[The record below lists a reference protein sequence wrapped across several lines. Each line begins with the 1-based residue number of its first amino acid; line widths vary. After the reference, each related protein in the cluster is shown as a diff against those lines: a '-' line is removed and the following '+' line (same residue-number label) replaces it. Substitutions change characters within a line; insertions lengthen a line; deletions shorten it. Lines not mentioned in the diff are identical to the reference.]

1 MSATVS
7 IYAALLFFILT
18 PGILLKLP
26 TSAMFS
32 KLPIKGNRPTVIAAV
47 HALVFGLIFYLTKP
61 IIWRLGVRLEG
72 FSELKGEIKTAV
84 DITKDD
90 KKKEEEKAK
99 ETMVSKMKKESM
111 VSKMKKESMANE
123 KEEVKEEEEEKTE
136 GFLSKLFKK

>member
-84 DITKDD
+84 DMTKDD
-90 KKKEEEKAK
+90 KKKEEE
-99 ETMVSKMKKESM
+99 KESM

>member
-84 DITKDD
+84 DMTKDE
-90 KKKEEEKAK
+90 KKKEEVKEEEKAK
-99 ETMVSKMKKESM
+99 ETM

>member
-32 KLPIKGNRPTVIAAV
+32 KLPIKENRPTVIAAV

-84 DITKDD
+84 DMTKDD

-99 ETMVSKMKKESM
+99 ETM

>member
-84 DITKDD
+84 DMTKDKTAVDMTKDD

-99 ETMVSKMKKESM
+99 ETMVSKMN
-111 VSKMKKESMANE
+111 KESMANE
-123 KEEVKEEEEEKTE
+123 EEEEEKTE